1 MGKLDS
7 AYFMLLLM
15 QVQVTALN
23 REAARIRAH
32 NEVHSAAK

>member
-1 MGKLDS
+1 MGKLDF
-7 AYFMLLLM
+7 AYSMLPVM
-15 QVQVTALN
+15 QVQVAALN